1 MSIFL
6 KVTGEEESFPLYTSF
21 SEEEVKREAQR
32 CLVSRASSSNKLEF
46 YGTPDRLLVLREKV
60 AIDYG
65 FKGL

>member
-32 CLVSRASSSNKLEF
+32 VLVISWNFMGPQTDYLCFGKKL
-46 YGTPDRLLVLREKV
+46 L
-60 AIDYG
+60 
-65 FKGL
+65 